1 MQLAAAYIAVILI
14 WSTTPLG
21 IVWSSASVSPTL
33 ALLMRMVIA
42 LVLGLAVI
50 KLAKI
55 TFPWHKQAVRL
66 YSFSAI
72 GIAGGMFF
80 TYLSAQSV
88 PSGLISLI
96 FGLAPLLSGLY
107 SQKLIKEKPFTLEKK
122 FALVIAFLGLL
133 IVCFDNLLHM
143 PNNLIGLLYVFIA
156 VNLFS
161 VSGVLVKSV
170 VIKIHP
176 IASTVG
182 TLTITLPFFVI
193 TWLVLDGNFVMPDWQ
208 PKALWSIIYLGVFGS
223 LLGFIAYFYVLQRL
237 SASTVSL
244 VTLMTPI
251 IAIMLGHQFNGE
263 MISQSLIFG
272 SALVLLG
279 LFLYCFGH
287 LGVYAFRVNTLK

>member
-80 TYLSAQSV
+80 TYLSAHSV

-107 SQKLIKEKPFTLEKK
+107 SQKLIKEKPFYFRKK
-122 FALVIAFLGLL
+122 IR
-133 IVCFDNLLHM
+133 
-143 PNNLIGLLYVFIA
+143 
-156 VNLFS
+156 FS
-161 VSGVLVKSV
+161 
-170 VIKIHP
+170 
-176 IASTVG
+176 
-182 TLTITLPFFVI
+182 
-193 TWLVLDGNFVMPDWQ
+193 DR
-208 PKALWSIIYLGVFGS
+208 VFGLINR
-223 LLGFIAYFYVLQRL
+223 LL
-237 SASTVSL
+237 
-244 VTLMTPI
+244 
-251 IAIMLGHQFNGE
+251 
-263 MISQSLIFG
+263 
-272 SALVLLG
+272 
-279 LFLYCFGH
+279 
-287 LGVYAFRVNTLK
+287 